1 MAHRVTRPLRHA
13 RRTAAAAHSNE
24 QSFHPMRIERRG
36 SARLAASG
44 EMVATFRGADGRI
57 GLTRVEMVDTSDGG
71 LGLVSPVAIEPG
83 MSVTLRDARTRQPW
97 TDAACVRC
105 VREVGGY
112 RVGLRVGLRLA
123 A

>member
-1 MAHRVTRPLRHA
+1 MAHRVTRPLRRA
-13 RRTAAAAHSNE
+13 LSTSSPPAALD
-24 QSFHPMRIERRG
+24 PMRLDRRG
-36 SARLAASG
+36 ALRLPACG

-57 GLTRVEMVDTSDGG
+57 GLTRVEMIDASDGG
-71 LGLVSPVAIEPG
+71 LGLRSPVAIEPG

-105 VREVGGY
+105 AREPGGY
-112 RVGLRVGLRLA
+112 RVGLRLGSRLA